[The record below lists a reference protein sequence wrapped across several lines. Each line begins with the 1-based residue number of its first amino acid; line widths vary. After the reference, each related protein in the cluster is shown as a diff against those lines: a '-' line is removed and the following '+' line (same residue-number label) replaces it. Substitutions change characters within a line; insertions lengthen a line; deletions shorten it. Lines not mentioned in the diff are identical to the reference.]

1 MKTRACALLGVLLV
15 AVGCSSGSGTPAGDP
30 PNESAPQQTTVVQM
44 DHDGDGELDLLT
56 LDTSRTPYRILEAI
70 YGGTAGAD
78 PVDVTDSLRGMELDI
93 DLSNALADYFTSS
106 FAVDGRTELDVAG
119 SGGAPVKVVV
129 FE

>member
-15 AVGCSSGSGTPAGDP
+15 AVGCSSGGGVPGGEP
-30 PNESAPQQTTVVQM
+30 PNESVAQQTSVVQM

-70 YGGTAGAD
+70 YAGAGGAD
-78 PVDVTDSLRGMELDI
+78 PVDVTDSLRGVELDI
-93 DLSNALADYFTSS
+93 DVSNALADYFASS
-106 FAVDGRTELDVAG
+106 FAVDARTELDVAG
-119 SGGAPVKVVV
+119 AGGNPVKVVV